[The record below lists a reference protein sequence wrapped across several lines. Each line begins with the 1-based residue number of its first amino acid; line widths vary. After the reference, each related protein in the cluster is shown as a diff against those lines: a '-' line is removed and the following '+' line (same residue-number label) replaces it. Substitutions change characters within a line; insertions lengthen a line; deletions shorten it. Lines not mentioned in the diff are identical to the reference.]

1 MKIIYLTIVLVL
13 ATCFTAK
20 AQKGYKN
27 VLRETNM
34 AFYKTEQA
42 KQVGKLIFSTCGLWN
57 HRLDRENHPP
67 AVRP

>member
-1 MKIIYLTIVLVL
+1 MKIIYLTVVLVL

-42 KQVGKLIFSTCGLWN
+42 NRWVTRFLLT
-57 HRLDRENHPP
+57 RE
-67 AVRP
+67 